1 MRARETAPAQRGQR
15 RGAVLPCWVWEVLW
29 SPADSSASGHE
40 LQETSPTHVSERSL
54 LNYSK
59 RILSASSRDS
69 VQLNVDRI
77 LYKNV
82 IYQFNAVINS
92 AVFIA
97 P

>member
-1 MRARETAPAQRGQR
+1 MLGKR
-15 RGAVLPCWVWEVLW
+15 RLRSAGSVVGPF
-29 SPADSSASGHE
+29 SPAGCGRSYGPRLTVQHPGHE